1 MFVLE
6 DVANVYD
13 CPRAELKMVISVVTP
28 SYNQGSFIE
37 RTIRSVLDQ
46 SGDFSIEYFIADGGS
61 TDDTIQIIKDYES
74 QVREGVYPIRC
85 QGVKFGWVSEKDRGQ
100 ADAVNKGIL
109 NTSGNIIAWINSD
122 DIYHPN
128 AFSTV
133 TTFFHN
139 NPSALAVYGLSY
151 HIDEN
156 DHVIGP
162 YPTEP
167 WDYDR
172 LFETCYLCQPGVFFR
187 RELVNELGPLDPNLQ
202 LCMDYEL
209 WLRYGGFTDFHYLQ
223 ETLAGSRLYDST
235 KTLGQVVAVHNEIN
249 DMFKTKF
256 GHVPRRWI
264 YTFARIV
271 AQDLEKTNS
280 STKGNL
286 DIIRVIAQDAFLK
299 WWGYIPSDELAY
311 MDMFFSHPK
320 TSSWSVKRRLQ
331 GLNQLRIGL
340 DLGNVVVEKP
350 ELKKLGANLA
360 IALAQNYPNHQFLA
374 YNFSNPIADS
384 KELAKEFT
392 GVRLKNVHL
401 VSSLRDYCEI
411 SDPYLEK
418 ANNLMATLGYPDII
432 HTDCFDFTDIPDVKI
447 VFSIVDMTFTDHPE
461 HYSTSELE
469 HVRRGI
475 EKASLFADM
484 ILVHIDSD
492 RRKFLEMCPK
502 FPEDRVRIISSPIH
516 FSDDNRSTLAHEIDR
531 DEERPKV
538 MGNQYPWR
546 GFAGKLV
553 EVYQEVSR
561 LPKRVDNSE
570 TGSIGLKF
578 RSSDFIYRTPKKNG
592 LINRTLAWFIRLAEK
607 NASIKNRF
615 KKVGF
620 LKKLVKLARPKFARK
635 FPDWV

>member
-1 MFVLE
+1 M
-6 DVANVYD
+6 
-13 CPRAELKMVISVVTP
+13 
-28 SYNQGSFIE
+28 
-37 RTIRSVLDQ
+37 DQ

-61 TDDTIQIIKDYES
+61 TDDTIQIIKDYEL

-128 AFSTV
+128 VFSTV
-133 TTFFHN
+133 ATFFHN
-139 NPSALAVYGLSY
+139 NPSALAVYGLSD
-151 HIDEN
+151 HIDEK
-156 DHVIGP
+156 DRVIGP

-187 RELVNELGPLDPNLQ
+187 RELVDELGPLDPNLQ

-256 GHVPRRWI
+256 GYVPRRWI
-264 YTFARIV
+264 YTFARMV
-271 AQDLEKTNS
+271 SQDLEKTNS

-286 DIIRVIAQDAFLK
+286 DTVREIAQDAFLK
-299 WWGYIPSDELAY
+299 WWGYIPSDDLVY
-311 MDMFFSHPK
+311 MDMFLSHPK
-320 TSSWSVKRRLQ
+320 TSSWSVKSRLR

-340 DLGNVVVEKP
+340 DLGNVVGEEP
-350 ELKKLGANLA
+350 GSRKLGTNLA
-360 IALAQNYPNHQFLA
+360 RALAETNSDHQFLI
-374 YNFSNPIADS
+374 YNFSNPSADS
-384 KELAKEFT
+384 KELAKECT
-392 GVRLKNVHL
+392 GIRLKNVHYAPN
-401 VSSLRDYCEI
+401 LRDSCQTSGPCLTE
-411 SDPYLEK
+411 S
-418 ANNLMATLGYPDII
+418 NNLMATLGYPDII
-432 HTDCFDFTDIPDVKI
+432 HTDSFNFTDIPDVKI
-447 VFSIVDMTFTDHPE
+447 VFSIFDMTFTDHPE
-461 HYSTSELE
+461 HYSISELE

-502 FPEDRVRIISSPIH
+502 FPEDRVRIISLPIH
-516 FSDDNRSTLAHEIDR
+516 FSDDNKSTPAGEIDR
-531 DEERPKV
+531 DKERPGII
-538 MGNQYPWR
+538 GNRYYWK

-553 EVYQEVSR
+553 EVYEEVSR
-561 LPKRVDNSE
+561 LSKRVDNTE
-570 TGSIGLKF
+570 TGSVQLKSH
-578 RSSDFIYRTPKKNG
+578 SSDFIYRTHKKAS
-592 LINRTLAWFIRLAEK
+592 LINRTVAWFIRLAEK
-607 NASIKNRF
+607 NASIKNRL

-620 LKKLVKLARPKFARK
+620 LKKLIKFARPRIARK
-635 FPDWV
+635 FPKWV